1 MYKEVNLRGI
11 SGPRAALLWEASG
24 PRVVRVALIARRLAE
39 IWMAC
44 GLDRWDGAQILI
56 GNGSVH
62 FLYKLHLVAF

>member
-39 IWMAC
+39 I
-44 GLDRWDGAQILI
+44 
-56 GNGSVH
+56 
-62 FLYKLHLVAF
+62 